1 MWTLKGVDTKPPG
14 MSKQEA
20 LESTIAAFHAIRKGD
35 PVQVWDHN
43 ENEWIDVN
51 GDMMI
56 THKTYRVK
64 DD

>member
-1 MWTLKGVDTKPPG
+1 MWTLKGIDTKPPG
-14 MSKQEA
+14 MSEQEA
-20 LESTIAAFHAIRKGD
+20 LESTISAFHAIRKGD

-64 DD
+64 K